1 MKAVIQ
7 RVSRAR
13 VVVAGRTTGEIA
25 TGLLVLLGVHRD
37 DTEADAAWLCAKLA
51 RLRIFDDENGAMN
64 RSVIDVAGGILVVSQ
79 FTLCAS
85 TKKGTR
91 PSWND
96 AARPEQA
103 IPLYDKACTLLAAEL
118 GRPVAT
124 GEFGAMMQVDLVNDG
139 PVTIVIDSKLRE

>member
-13 VVVAGRTTGEIA
+13 VTVGERTTGEIA
-25 TGLLVLLGVHRD
+25 TGLLVLLGVHRE
-37 DTEADAAWLCAKLA
+37 DTSADAEWLCAKIA
-51 RLRIFDDENGAMN
+51 RLRIFDDEQGQMN
-64 RSVIDVAGGILVVSQ
+64 RSVVEIGGGILVVSQ

-96 AARPEQA
+96 AGRPEQA
-103 IPLYDKACTLLAAEL
+103 IPLYERTCALLAAEL

-124 GEFGAMMQVDLVNDG
+124 GAFGAMMSVDLVNDG
-139 PVTIVIDSKLRE
+139 PVTLVIDSRQRE